1 MARYAGDV
9 LTTRQRPILVA
20 AVAILLI
27 WLAAWG
33 GFVLSRNSKQ
43 TADKVADYL
52 RATDLSKLSGSARA
66 KALRALA
73 DRMNRLPRDERR
85 KSRLDTEWRRWF
97 EQMTEEE
104 KMAFLDATLPTGF
117 KQMIAAFEELPEAKR
132 KRAVDDSIK
141 RMREAR
147 EAMAADPEWQS
158 RVTTNRTPELD
169 AEMQKR
175 VVTTGLKTFY
185 GESSAQT
192 KAELAPLL
200 EEMQRSMESGNLF
213 RGGPGPFR

>member
-1 MARYAGDV
+1 M
-9 LTTRQRPILVA
+9 LTTRQRPIVFA
-20 AVAILLI
+20 AIAILLI

-33 GFVLSRNSKQ
+33 GFVIARNSKQ

-52 RATDLSKLSGSARA
+52 RATDLTRLSGAARA
-66 KALRALA
+66 KALRDLA

-85 KSRLDTEWRRWF
+85 KSRLDVEWRRWF

-104 KMAFLDATLPTGF
+104 KMSFLDATLPTGF

-147 EAMAADPEWQS
+147 ETLSADPEWQG
-158 RVTTNRTPELD
+158 RVNTNRPSELD
-169 AEMQKR
+169 VEMQKK

-213 RGGPGPFR
+213 RGGPGPMR

>member
-1 MARYAGDV
+1 MF
-9 LTTRQRPILVA
+9 TTRQRPIVFA
-20 AVAILLI
+20 AIAILLI

-33 GFVLSRNSKQ
+33 GFVIARNSKQ

-52 RATDLSKLSGSARA
+52 RATDLARLSGAARA
-66 KALRALA
+66 NALRDLA

-85 KSRLDTEWRRWF
+85 KSRLDVEWRRWF

-104 KMAFLDATLPTGF
+104 KMSFLDATLPTGF

-147 EAMAADPEWQS
+147 EALSADPEWQG
-158 RVTTNRTPELD
+158 RVNTNRPSELD
-169 AEMQKR
+169 VEMQKK
-175 VVTTGLKTFY
+175 VVATGLKTFY

-213 RGGPGPFR
+213 RGGPGPMR

>member
-1 MARYAGDV
+1 M
-9 LTTRQRPILVA
+9 LTTRQRPIAFA
-20 AVAILLI
+20 AIAILLI
-27 WLAAWG
+27 WLVAWG
-33 GFVLSRNSKQ
+33 GFVVARNSKQ

-52 RATDLSKLSGSARA
+52 RATDLSKLSADARA
-66 KALRALA
+66 KALRELA

-85 KSRLDTEWRRWF
+85 KARLDEEWRRWF
-97 EQMTEEE
+97 EQMTEAE

-117 KQMIAAFEELPEAKR
+117 KQMIVAFEELPEAKR

-147 EAMAADPEWQS
+147 EAMAADPEWQG
-158 RVTTNRTPELD
+158 RVATNRPSELD
-169 AEMQKR
+169 AEMQKK

-213 RGGPGPFR
+213 RGGPGPMR